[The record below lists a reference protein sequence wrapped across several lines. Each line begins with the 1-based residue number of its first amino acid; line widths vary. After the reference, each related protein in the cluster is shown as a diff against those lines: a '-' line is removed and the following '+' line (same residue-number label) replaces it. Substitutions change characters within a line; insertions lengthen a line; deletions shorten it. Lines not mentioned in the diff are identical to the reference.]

1 MTNSLQRLTQSI
13 DNLEELI
20 NKKLSAP
27 PEQPKEDLAKV
38 AALETVNVELQD
50 ELKSL
55 KKDYQKLQ
63 ETSKDVINELN
74 SSIQTIEDYFKKQ
87 NANN

>member
-20 NKKLSAP
+20 NKRTTTPQEPS
-27 PEQPKEDLAKV
+27 KEELAKV
-38 AALETVNVELQD
+38 RNLEEVNLELQD

-63 ETSKDVINELN
+63 ETSKDVIKELN

-87 NANN
+87 NASN

>member
-20 NKKLSAP
+20 TKKLSTP
-27 PEQPKEDLAKV
+27 PEQPKEDLTKV
-38 AALETVNVELQD
+38 TALETVNVELQD

>member
-1 MTNSLQRLTQSI
+1 MTNSVQRLTQSI

-20 NKKLSAP
+20 NKKLSTP
-27 PEQPKEDLAKV
+27 PEQPKEDLTKV
-38 AALETVNVELQD
+38 TALETVNVELQD

>member
-20 NKKLSAP
+20 NKRISTPQESSKD
-27 PEQPKEDLAKV
+27 EIAKV
-38 AALETVNVELQD
+38 NDLEEVNLELQN

-55 KKDYQKLQ
+55 KKDYLKLQ

-74 SSIQTIEDYFKKQ
+74 SSIQTIEDYFKKK
-87 NANN
+87 NASN

>member
-20 NKKLSAP
+20 NKKLSTP

-38 AALETVNVELQD
+38 TALEEVNVELQN

-63 ETSKDVINELN
+63 ETSKDVIDELN

-87 NANN
+87 NASN